1 MVWITLLGILLFLIS
16 CLHSVHLHKELKH
29 LEQQLHCIQEGSH
42 ITMTSL
48 YQEPSFLKIYQL
60 LNQLQKK
67 QEETRLLYQNSQK
80 ELQDTIT
87 SLAHDL
93 RTPLTSAMGYLQI
106 MEEEADVQKKREY
119 QEISLQRLQDLRKLL
134 ESLFLYTKVIHR
146 EFIEETEDIHLYPIL
161 SACMLEL
168 YQHFQNQ
175 EIEVSVQFSQED
187 MQVKATKE
195 ILQRTF
201 QNLLL
206 NALEHGTLFLHI
218 QQEGNMIQF
227 CNGLK
232 EEAVPDPTHMFDRFY
247 KADPSRHAASSGLGL
262 AIVKE
267 LVDQL
272 HGSIEASIQ
281 NDQLWITLCF

>member
-1 MVWITLLGILLFLIS
+1 MIWIALLGILMLLIS

-29 LEQQLHCIQEGSH
+29 MEKQLHCIQEGSH
-42 ITMTSL
+42 ITMTSV
-48 YQEPSFLKIYQL
+48 YQKPSFLRVYQL

-67 QEETRLLYQNSQK
+67 QEETKLLYQKSQK

-106 MEEEADVQKKREY
+106 MEEEVDIQKKKEY

-146 EFIEETEDIHLYPIL
+146 EFMEESEDIYLYPIL
-161 SACMLEL
+161 SACMLDL
-168 YQHFQNQ
+168 YQRFNDQK
-175 EIEVSVQFSQED
+175 IEVSAQFSQED
-187 MQVKATKE
+187 MQVKANKE
-195 ILQRTF
+195 VLQRIF
-201 QNLLL
+201 QNLLM
-206 NALEHGTLFLHI
+206 NALEHGTFYLRI
-218 QQEGNMIQF
+218 QQKGNTIQF

-232 EEAVPDPTHMFDRFY
+232 EEAVPDTSHMFDRFY

-272 HGSIEASIQ
+272 HGNIEASIQ
-281 NDQLWITLCF
+281 KDQLWITLRF

>member
-1 MVWITLLGILLFLIS
+1 MIWIALLGILLLLII
-16 CLHSVHLHKELKH
+16 CMHSVHLHKELKH
-29 LEQQLHCIQEGSH
+29 MEKQLHCIQEGSH

-48 YQEPSFLKIYQL
+48 YQKPSFLRVYQI

-67 QEETRLLYQNSQK
+67 QEETKLLYQNSQK

-106 MEEEADVQKKREY
+106 MEEEVDVQKKKEY
-119 QEISLQRLQDLRKLL
+119 QEISLKRLQDLRKLL

-146 EFIEETEDIHLYPIL
+146 EFVEESEEIYLYPIL
-161 SACMLEL
+161 SACMLDL
-168 YQHFQNQ
+168 YQHFHDQ
-175 EIEVSVQFSQED
+175 EMEVSVRFSQED

-195 ILQRTF
+195 ILQRIF
-201 QNLLL
+201 QNLLM
-206 NALEHGTLFLHI
+206 NALEHGTLFFYI
-218 QQEGNMIQF
+218 QQKGNTIQF

-232 EEAVPDPTHMFDRFY
+232 EAAVPDPAHMFDRFY

-272 HGSIEASIQ
+272 HGEIEASIQ
-281 NDQLWITLCF
+281 KDQLWITLRL